1 MQSDCRV
8 DNDEQ
13 PAKVEFE
20 KYVSE
25 LPKEEGDDPE
35 TTAHI
40 LCVMDDDNVYGQNYF
55 LCLTEQV
62 AQETIDK
69 YTSAAAEAEAEAEQE
84 VHMCMYFDTHTH
96 THMDTHTDIHM
107 RRLIRSV
114 PGWYMRYFMRC
125 DMRQKV

>member
-1 MQSDCRV
+1 
-8 DNDEQ
+8 
-13 PAKVEFE
+13 
-20 KYVSE
+20 
-25 LPKEEGDDPE
+25 
-35 TTAHI
+35 
-40 LCVMDDDNVYGQNYF
+40 MDDDNVYGQNYF

-114 PGWYMRYFMRC
+114 PGWYMRYFMMC